1 MPRTPATFSKTC
13 SQQGR
18 KTGQG
23 ASAPCGG
30 GGAAEAPPRRRPPCP
45 QAQTARAFRES
56 PRIRETAHPAAKEQT
71 KAAHSHRQGRDSRNG
86 CLFFVLVFFCAAP
99 SFSLPRKKQRGPEG
113 VSEFPPLTATPSGL
127 PPPCLGCRGIESH
140 SPQGPR
146 GGAMLPGLCF
156 GGRCGGPLYGC
167 PPLLELRRHLRMV
180 P

>member
-1 MPRTPATFSKTC
+1 MRGWRGRGGPSPSETPVPAGTNRTRLS
-13 SQQGR
+13 R
-18 KTGQG
+18 I
-23 ASAPCGG
+23 
-30 GGAAEAPPRRRPPCP
+30 
-45 QAQTARAFRES
+45 
-56 PRIRETAHPAAKEQT
+56 PRIRETAHAAAKEQT
-71 KAAHSHRQGRDSRNG
+71 KAAHSHRHGRDSRNG